1 MKFAAVIGKFSNG
14 VGTGMRQSD
23 NSIYRSWLSVSIF
36 LAVEIFLGVPAVA
49 ADAVKGEDLNAEIV
63 YRCYNQMG
71 EFGAEGV
78 SVCVDGELSAM
89 KALSTYPPE
98 AGEIVQRCT
107 QRLQSIGWE
116 MVKACADKDLA
127 AERETRKD

>member
-1 MKFAAVIGKFSNG
+1 
-14 VGTGMRQSD
+14 MRQSD

-36 LAVEIFLGVPAVA
+36 LAVEMFLGVPAVA
-49 ADAVKGEDLNAEIV
+49 AHAVKGEDLNAEIV

>member
-1 MKFAAVIGKFSNG
+1 
-14 VGTGMRQSD
+14 MRQSD
-23 NSIYRSWLSVSIF
+23 NSIYRSWLSVCIF
-36 LAVEIFLGVPAVA
+36 LAAEVFLRFPAVA

-78 SVCVDGELSAM
+78 SVCVKGELSAM
-89 KALSTYPPE
+89 KALSSYPHDAE
-98 AGEIVQRCT
+98 EIVQRCT

-116 MVKACADKDLA
+116 MVKACADKDIA
-127 AERETRKD
+127 KREERKD